1 MIKNKH
7 YQKLCE
13 QQNKLVTDP
22 SQSKRHLPS
31 QPNLEEFTNGK
42 PVPYDDYDAK
52 DLQYNWK
59 THQSCRQR
67 QVSLDFRKLNKEII
81 ASKQSRHQAK
91 QSRRVQKQGAQ
102 GSVTYDIMLPEFGH

>member
-1 MIKNKH
+1 MIKNRH

-13 QQNKLVTDP
+13 QQNKLVTEP
-22 SQSKRHLPS
+22 SRQNKKS
-31 QPNLEEFTNGK
+31 QDRLEDFVNGK

-67 QVSLDFRKLNKEII
+67 QVSLDFRKVNKEIV
-81 ASKQSRHQAK
+81 ATR
-91 QSRRVQKQGAQ
+91 
-102 GSVTYDIMLPEFGH
+102 